1 MNIKFSGS
9 LSKEEFQAASK
20 LLRYPS
26 SGFHVDGWVI
36 LFIIGIATMIW
47 GFKTLFMEL
56 NINSGAFITTVGLV
70 LTMYGYKIRTD
81 IKKAWDEAIKSN
93 SNFEGIATEES
104 LELRN
109 SDSEA
114 KISWTAFSAYAAD
127 KKVVVLI
134 KNNIG
139 QIYSRSMFNS
149 DDDWNSFIETV
160 SQKIPPFHKNK
171 TKKSGLRTA
180 IFIAIIILINI
191 LIVISGLRNG
201 AR

>member
-9 LSKEEFQAASK
+9 LTKEEFQAASK

-26 SGFHVDGWVI
+26 SGFHIDGWVI
-36 LFIIGIATMIW
+36 LVFIGIATMIW
-47 GFKTLFMEL
+47 GFKTLFIEL
-56 NINSGAFITTVGLV
+56 NINSGVLITPIGLV
-70 LTMYGYKIRTD
+70 LIMYGFKIRTD
-81 IKKAWDEAIKSN
+81 IRKVWDETIKSN
-93 SNFEGIATEES
+93 SKFEGIATEEI

-109 SDSEA
+109 TDSEA

-127 KKVVVLI
+127 KQVVILI

-139 QIYSRSMFNS
+139 QVFSRSMFNS
-149 DDDWNSFIETV
+149 DDDWNSFIEIV
-160 SQKIPPFHKNK
+160 SQKIIPFHKSK

-180 IFIAIIILINI
+180 IFIAVIILINI
-191 LIVISGLRNG
+191 VIVISGLRNG